1 MTINGLAF
9 SPVWP
14 TVLSRILSHNKKTKT
29 TLEPTKCGSNHQ
41 FTENI
46 QETNVPRGCNQSNP
60 QRGKSYSTNNQG
72 QQLNGVLKEG
82 KTGDHYRLKEI

>member
-14 TVLSRILSHNKKTKT
+14 TVLPRMLSYNKKAKT
-29 TLEPTKCGSNHQ
+29 THEPIKCGSNHQ

-60 QRGKSYSTNNQG
+60 QRGKFYSTNTQD
-72 QQLNGVLKEG
+72 QQLNGGLKEG
-82 KTGDHYRLKEI
+82 KTRDHYRLKEI